1 VPIIS
6 VYQTTSLHAKE
17 GLEIDTPGFLGR

>member
-6 VYQTTSLHAKE
+6 VYQTSLHAKE